1 MQNQALASLKVDRM
15 HVAPRALELS
25 PAAAQRRFMVVWAPL
40 EELLSR
46 LRPLPAGL
54 VRTWLQQP
62 GGHVVITHL
71 PSSYEPAVRL
81 LKRHALHNVA
91 YVSVSDLARDSLDAL
106 VPVGH
111 LLDHLLGCA
120 GAEDGKWLSEGG
132 SLNPALKRVGARVME
147 LFELGYGF
155 DEAARGDVRAY
166 WARSLALYLHDR
178 GALNVADPLM
188 EKLLRTTV
196 LAATFWRISQG

>member
-1 MQNQALASLKVDRM
+1 MQNRALALLKVDRM

-25 PAAAQRRFMVVWAPL
+25 PAAAQRRFMAVWAPL

-46 LRPLPAGL
+46 LGLLPLGL
-54 VRTWLQQP
+54 VRFWLQQP

-71 PSSYEPAVRL
+71 PPSYEPGTRL

-91 YVSVSDLARDSLDAL
+91 RVSVSDLARDSLDAL

-120 GAEDGKWLSEGG
+120 GAEDGKWLSEAGG
-132 SLNPALKRVGARVME
+132 LNPALSRVGTRVAE

-155 DEAARGDVRAY
+155 DKAARDDVRAY

-178 GALNVADPLM
+178 GALNAADPLV

-196 LAATFWRISQG
+196 LSSAFWRPIKG

>member
-1 MQNQALASLKVDRM
+1 MQSRTLASLKADRL

-25 PAAAQRRFMVVWAPL
+25 PAAAQRRFTAAWAPL
-40 EELLSR
+40 EELWSR
-46 LRPLPAGL
+46 LGLLPAGL
-54 VRTWLQQP
+54 ARTWLLQP

-71 PSSYEPAVRL
+71 PSGYMPTMRL
-81 LKRHALHNVA
+81 LKRHVLHNVA

-106 VPVGH
+106 VPVGC

-120 GAEDGKWLSEGG
+120 GAEDGKRLSEGG
-132 SLNPALKRVGARVME
+132 GLNPALAQVGARVTE

-155 DEAARGDVRAY
+155 DAAARGDVRAY
-166 WARSLALYLHDR
+166 WARSLALYLHGR

-188 EKLLRTTV
+188 ERLLRTTV
-196 LAATFWRISQG
+196 LSATFWRSSKG

>member
-25 PAAAQRRFMVVWAPL
+25 PAAAQRRFMAVWAPL

-54 VRTWLQQP
+54 VRTWLLQP

-71 PSSYEPAVRL
+71 PSSYEPAVSL
-81 LKRHALHNVA
+81 LKRHVLHNVA

-120 GAEDGKWLSEGG
+120 GAEGGQWLSEGG

-147 LFELGYGF
+147 LFELGSGF
-155 DEAARGDVRAY
+155 DEAARTSSRAY

-196 LAATFWRISQG
+196 LAATFWRSSKG